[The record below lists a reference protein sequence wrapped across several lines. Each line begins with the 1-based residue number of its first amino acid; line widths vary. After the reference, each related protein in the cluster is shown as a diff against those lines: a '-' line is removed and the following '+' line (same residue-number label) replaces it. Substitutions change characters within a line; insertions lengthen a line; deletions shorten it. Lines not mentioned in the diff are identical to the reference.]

1 MRKYK
6 KGDVVKVWSLQS
18 FFGGGFL
25 KGEKAIV
32 RQNQTGD
39 SVIICVVRNIEGE
52 YKVDTSYEVYDKQ
65 LELCCENIEEKNN
78 CNIAKEKLDKIR
90 NTLLNDKFICD
101 EHGSEKYL

>member
-39 SVIICVVRNIEGE
+39 SVIVCVVRKIEGE

-65 LELCCENIEEKNN
+65 LELVTHDTEE
-78 CNIAKEKLDKIR
+78 IDDYVVAKETLEKVKI
-90 NTLLNDKFICD
+90 TLLSGKSID
-101 EHGSEKYL
+101 ETLGSNKYL